1 VRVQPLL
8 HSACHELNTDDVR
21 DSPCSSIASS
31 TVEYRVGTLSRMQQ
45 LNRRHRN
52 SALRLAQPRNAQGE
66 LMSRSHVAIVFCV
79 FVVACGGMTPRIAPA
94 TDDATLTVRVRTALL
109 NDPAVHASE
118 ITVMAQNG
126 VVILRGQVH
135 GQSEANAAIAAARR
149 IEGVR
154 DVQSEL
160 QPNR

>member
-1 VRVQPLL
+1 
-8 HSACHELNTDDVR
+8 
-21 DSPCSSIASS
+21 
-31 TVEYRVGTLSRMQQ
+31 
-45 LNRRHRN
+45 
-52 SALRLAQPRNAQGE
+52 
-66 LMSRSHVAIVFCV
+66 MSRSYFAIAVSV

-94 TDDATLTVRVRTALL
+94 TDDATITVRVRTALL
-109 NDPAVHASE
+109 NDPVVHASE

-135 GQSEANAAIAAARR
+135 GQPEANAAIAVARR

-160 QPNR
+160 QTNR

>member
-1 VRVQPLL
+1 MSQ
-8 HSACHELNTDDVR
+8 
-21 DSPCSSIASS
+21 
-31 TVEYRVGTLSRMQQ
+31 
-45 LNRRHRN
+45 RHI
-52 SALRLAQPRNAQGE
+52 
-66 LMSRSHVAIVFCV
+66 AIVFCV
-79 FVVACGGMTPRIAPA
+79 LAGACGGMTPRIAPA

-109 NDPAVHASE
+109 NDPAVHGSE
-118 ITVMAQNG
+118 IAVMTQNG

-160 QPNR
+160 QPSR

>member
-1 VRVQPLL
+1 
-8 HSACHELNTDDVR
+8 
-21 DSPCSSIASS
+21 
-31 TVEYRVGTLSRMQQ
+31 
-45 LNRRHRN
+45 
-52 SALRLAQPRNAQGE
+52 
-66 LMSRSHVAIVFCV
+66 MSRSYVAIAVSV

-94 TDDATLTVRVRTALL
+94 TDDATITVRVRTALL
-109 NDPAVHASE
+109 NDPVVHASE

-135 GQSEANAAIAAARR
+135 GQPEANAAIAVARR

-160 QPNR
+160 QTNR

>member
-1 VRVQPLL
+1 
-8 HSACHELNTDDVR
+8 
-21 DSPCSSIASS
+21 
-31 TVEYRVGTLSRMQQ
+31 
-45 LNRRHRN
+45 
-52 SALRLAQPRNAQGE
+52 
-66 LMSRSHVAIVFCV
+66 MSRSYVAIAVSV

-94 TDDATLTVRVRTALL
+94 TDDATVTVRVRTALL
-109 NDPAVHASE
+109 NDPVVHASE

-135 GQSEANAAIAAARR
+135 GQPEANAAIAVARR

-160 QPNR
+160 QTNR